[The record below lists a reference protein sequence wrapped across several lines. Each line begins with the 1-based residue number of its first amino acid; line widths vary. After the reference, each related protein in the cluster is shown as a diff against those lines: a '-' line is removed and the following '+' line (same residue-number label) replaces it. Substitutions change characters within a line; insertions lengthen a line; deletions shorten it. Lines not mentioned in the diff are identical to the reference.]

1 MFGELLRDN
10 VWFGNQQMCIKPT
23 LHIFKTAPCKWCFS
37 LLRLP
42 VYNTW
47 TYVTQFGQ
55 NRLFLSWGAH
65 SGLTAVS
72 VCCTWRVV
80 ICQGDHCF
88 CWVRNIYIHPVTVC
102 VLFVYSNLKK
112 KRLLW
117 VGIIKS
123 AYSFFCL
130 VMLWTGREGMHIV
143 DPLISMPSCPLFVW
157 YDNLNYTIM
166 HFAWC
171 LLLICWKTD
180 VCMMLQL
187 KTFCFFTI
195 LNKNRLY
202 VAVHLYSNR
211 S

>member
-88 CWVRNIYIHPVTVC
+88 CWVCNIYIHPVTVC
-102 VLFVYSNLKK
+102 VLFIVILKRKDCFEKGLLRVLETFYLSCDAMNWERGNAYCGSSNKYALLSSFLYYMIIWIIQSCILLGAYYWSVRRINGNKMKINKMWSFSGWCSFNKVY
-112 KRLLW
+112 
-117 VGIIKS
+117 
-123 AYSFFCL
+123 CL
-130 VMLWTGREGMHIV
+130 S
-143 DPLISMPSCPLFVW
+143 D
-157 YDNLNYTIM
+157 Y
-166 HFAWC
+166 
-171 LLLICWKTD
+171 
-180 VCMMLQL
+180 
-187 KTFCFFTI
+187 
-195 LNKNRLY
+195 
-202 VAVHLYSNR
+202 
-211 S
+211 

>member
-88 CWVRNIYIHPVTVC
+88 CWVCNIYIHPVTVC
-102 VLFVYSNLKK
+102 VLFIVILKRK
-112 KRLLW
+112 DCFEKGLLR
-117 VGIIKS
+117 VLV
-123 AYSFFCL
+123 AFF
-130 VMLWTGREGMHIV
+130 VLWCYGLGERECV
-143 DPLISMPSCPLFVW
+143 SW
-157 YDNLNYTIM
+157 
-166 HFAWC
+166 
-171 LLLICWKTD
+171 
-180 VCMMLQL
+180 
-187 KTFCFFTI
+187 I
-195 LNKNRLY
+195 L
-202 VAVHLYSNR
+202 
-211 S
+211 